1 MPVEHAEWRSLMFAR
16 VSYERYPPEHH
27 AAAIRIVLKE
37 LLPVLQRAPGC
48 RGCLLLADGKP
59 GAGLTL
65 VLWETE
71 EAADAASADRGA
83 VAAQVK
89 LAALGQAIESRKI
102 YEVVAQ
108 MGPGAIAPQE
118 TPSQARSEESA
129 RKE

>member
-1 MPVEHAEWRSLMFAR
+1 MFAR

-27 AAAIRIVLKE
+27 AAAIRIVLEE
-37 LLPVLQRAPGC
+37 LLPVLKEAPGC
-48 RGCLLLADGKP
+48 LGYLLLADGKP

-71 EAADAASADRGA
+71 EAADAASVDRGA

-89 LAALGQAIESRKI
+89 LAALGLAIESRKM

-108 MGPGAIAPQE
+108 IGPGVLAPR
-118 TPSQARSEESA
+118 TTSSQARSEESS